1 MRNRSVAAAGISLSR
16 KRVDASDAWS
26 SGRGPR
32 ALIAEFGAI
41 NSSATRSM
49 RRKMGARCSLA
60 AGARSRTSAALC
72 TSDTPCGDAEAL
84 APPAEA
90 LLIARA
96 SSCSCCPVMREAARR
111 RTWRM
116 PSATASSSAWMA
128 AETAAGKSASAERR
142 SSTRSEACRGRSSW
156 SATALAPLL
165 GVVGPSSTSHLAA
178 GAHAHSFRAAS
189 RNSSASMSVS
199 APMPSCRAANCPR
212 SRLNAAASTGPA
224 SRLLEGVPAR
234 QPGSPCAPGPSW
246 ASPATIARSPAPPVS
261 TLVPGPYWA
270 PGPRAARPP
279 ASVPRRPSAPSA
291 ARSCTASSSASA
303 ASLSCRLSLC
313 SRQRPCTVAEDGKS
327 LGRCATQ
334 LTAACMV
341 CVAMCSSSS
350 MSSTP
355 AAGAA
360 TVSLCSSASGSASRS
375 TCPQTCTHTHT
386 HTAAAAA
393 AAAGLS
399 AALVASRSAAT
410 GRRGGPTWSA
420 PSAAVIGAEQ
430 NRLGASG
437 GTVSVE
443 PLAAAE
449 NADMEAAQRATTPC
463 CASLGSAP
471 PSAGPATST
480 TATAQLQLDGPS
492 VPPPAAV
499 VSPPL
504 RCFALL
510 PEGEGASRRQPSAGD
525 SPGSP
530 SCSSA
535 RSSVSMTA
543 YPSLASASA
552 SSRQPSGPAAAST
565 PSACSWLEIRC
576 GRHCSGTS
584 PSSRLA
590 GAVPTGTTV
599 SGGRQPAAAA
609 AESALRLTQGTVP
622 RKMTGQP
629 AAQRGTPPGCSA
641 TLSRRSSAA
650 QAAGSAS
657 SWLPAASWLARSA
670 AYCCMR
676 AVGRAAAGVCSQM
689 GSISSW
695 PGLPIARSVWAPQRM
710 TIATQRCSRQ

>member
-375 TCPQTCTHTHT
+375 T
-386 HTAAAAA
+386 
-393 AAAGLS
+393 
-399 AALVASRSAAT
+399 
-410 GRRGGPTWSA
+410 WSA